1 MCACTTGVVRA
12 SLSCCAAVVQVLCA
26 LFVCFLKADT
36 LLDKQTSYL
45 EDQG

>member
-1 MCACTTGVVRA
+1 MRLPWIYYIVSRTTGVVQA

-36 LLDKQTSYL
+36 LIR
-45 EDQG
+45 